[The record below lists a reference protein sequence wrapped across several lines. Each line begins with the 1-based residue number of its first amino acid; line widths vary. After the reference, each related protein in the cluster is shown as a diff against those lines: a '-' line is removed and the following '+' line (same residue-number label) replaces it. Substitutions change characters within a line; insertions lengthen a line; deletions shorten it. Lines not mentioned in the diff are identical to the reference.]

1 VLDVQVSAGKR
12 QASGHA
18 KTALDRLLNELGG
31 HRPALA
37 RGASGYGN
45 EGKLLTLEERT
56 QPYLLQLQLRLW
68 QTKNVQC
75 LVTQQFARQHWSRP
89 DSQHRQMVEALR

>member
-45 EGKLLTLEERT
+45 EGTLLTLEART
-56 QPYLLQLQLRLW
+56 
-68 QTKNVQC
+68 
-75 LVTQQFARQHWSRP
+75 
-89 DSQHRQMVEALR
+89 